1 MWVARSAANTEC
13 MENVPVVVVG
23 AGPVGMMTALELA
36 HHGVACLLAEQNAGP
51 TVHPKME
58 FTNPRTMEHHAR
70 LGLAADIRRAGVP
83 AEYSFDVVWSTGLDG
98 ERLAVWQQPSVEQ
111 KWRLI
116 KERNDGSQP
125 SQPYQRISQAEL
137 EPLLLAHCRAN
148 PLIDVRSNWRFES
161 LSQEEDTVTATF
173 RDLTDDSAR
182 LVRSR
187 YLAACD
193 GASSK
198 VRQVVGIALG
208 GAGIADEAG
217 GQVRDLPA
225 AYSVTF
231 QSTDKDNLFR
241 HGYFWHYFTSRYV
254 LISLDEAGTWA
265 FHAMRQEDF
274 DPPPTDPAAWI
285 RSLLNVDLA
294 IDRVQVTSRWT
305 PRYLIADSYRSGRV
319 LLAGDA
325 AHQMFPSGSH
335 GMNTGAGDAVD
346 LGWKL
351 AALING
357 YGGPNL
363 AASYDA
369 ERRPVGLRNLTMSRR
384 HLDVHFEYMRLR
396 DAGATPEQLG
406 RYLADQ
412 PGENTYEGVYLG
424 YRYAQSPIICGD
436 GTSEPVS
443 DPLRYIPSTW
453 PGARPPSLLLP
464 DGGQLFEKFGR
475 EFTLLDTVGDGRAD
489 ALLNA
494 AAERGLP
501 LRHLVVQDR
510 RVRELWERDLTLV
523 RPDQH
528 VAWRGN
534 RVPGDAAG
542 VVDKVRGAAARPT
555 RRAELVGAAVAPNI
569 KPLSSNSTDSH
580 AGDAYD
586 DRTD

>member
-1 MWVARSAANTEC
+1 
-13 MENVPVVVVG
+13 MENVAVVVVG

-36 HHGVACLLAEQNAGP
+36 HHGVACLLAEQNPGP
-51 TVHPKME
+51 TAHPKME

-70 LGLAADIRRAGVP
+70 LGLAAEIRRAGVG
-83 AEYSFDVVWSTGLDG
+83 AEWPFDVVWSTGLDG
-98 ERLAVWQQPSVEQ
+98 ERLAVWPQPSVDQ
-111 KWRLI
+111 KWRTI
-116 KERNDGSQP
+116 RERNDGSQP
-125 SQPYQRISQAEL
+125 SQPYQRISQAHL
-137 EPLLLAHCRAN
+137 EPVLLAHCRAH
-148 PLIDVRSNWRFES
+148 PLIDVRPNWRFES
-161 LSQEEDTVTATF
+161 LTQDEDGVTSTF
-173 RDLTDDSAR
+173 QDLTDHSAR
-182 LVRSR
+182 TVRSA

-193 GASSK
+193 GATSA
-198 VRQVVGIALG
+198 VRQATGIPLG
-208 GAGIADEAG
+208 GAGIADGAG

-231 QSTDKDNLFR
+231 RSTDKDTLFR

-265 FHAMRQEDF
+265 FHAMREPDF
-274 DPPPTDPAAWI
+274 TPPPSDPVAWI

-294 IDRVQVTSRWT
+294 IDQVQVTSRWT
-305 PRYLIADSYRSGRV
+305 PRYLIADDYRADRV
-319 LLAGDA
+319 LLAGDS

-357 YGGPNL
+357 YGGPAL
-363 AASYDA
+363 LDSYDA

-396 DAGATPEQLG
+396 DAGSTPEQLG
-406 RYLADQ
+406 AYLAAQ

-424 YRYAQSPIICGD
+424 YRYADSPIICGD
-436 GTSEPVS
+436 GTGEPAS

-464 DGGQLFEKFGR
+464 DGSQLFEQFGR
-475 EFTLLDTVGDGRAD
+475 EFTLVDTAGDGRAD

-494 AAERGLP
+494 AAQRGLP
-501 LRHLVVQDR
+501 LQHVVVRDG

-534 RVPGDAAG
+534 RAPADPAG
-542 VVDKVRGAAARPT
+542 VVDRVRGAAPGYARQPEP
-555 RRAELVGAAVAPNI
+555 AGAR
-569 KPLSSNSTDSH
+569 LGSH
-580 AGDAYD
+580 ANRFSPRNAKSHSGDARGD
-586 DRTD
+586 